1 MKPMPRA
8 LLLSVLWLLTSGAS
22 AQTLRLVAD
31 VWPPFTD
38 QSLPNGGLASD
49 LVNTALTRAG
59 YATEQVQVPW
69 ARALRGI
76 EVGSYDVLVNAW
88 FTEERTQLGQF
99 SSPYLLNRV
108 RLLKRKDS
116 PIDFAS
122 LADLQPFNIAVVRG
136 YGYGAEFDSA
146 SSLQKVPVLGFA
158 SAARMLHAGR
168 VNLTLEDEFVA
179 RYYLDRE
186 PSSVRDDLEFLPKP
200 LSENNLHILVSLQNP
215 QHAQIVTAFNRALKA
230 MKADGS
236 YAALFKRHGL

>member
-8 LLLSVLWLLTSGAS
+8 LLLCVLWLLTTGAS

-38 QSLPNGGLASD
+38 QSLPNGGLATD

-69 ARALRGI
+69 ARALHGI

>member
-1 MKPMPRA
+1 MPRA